1 MLRDITIGKYYNK
14 ASVIHQ
20 MDCRT
25 KLAGTLL
32 YIIALFF
39 VENPIVY
46 IPCLVYLLILYRLAA
61 IPWSYILKGLRGF
74 ALLLL
79 FTFVFQSLITDGRAL
94 FSIGIFTVS
103 QEGLLKAVRLVSR
116 IVLMVLMASLLAY
129 TTTPKQMA
137 AGLEKSLGFLEKIK
151 VPVYE
156 MAMMVSIAFR
166 FIPVFI
172 EEVNIIMDAQASRG
186 VDFHSGNVVK
196 RMGKVMPLVVPLFVS
211 AIRRSADLA
220 MAMEAR
226 GYTDAGSRTR
236 YRELVYTSKD
246 RTAYL
251 VILVMTS
258 AVIVA
263 GLLV

>member
-1 MLRDITIGKYYNK
+1 MLRDITIGKYYNR

-32 YIIALFF
+32 YIVALFF
-39 VENPIVY
+39 VKNPVVY

-74 ALLLL
+74 VLLLL
-79 FTFVFQSLITDGRAL
+79 FTFVFQTLITDGKAL
-94 FSIGIFTVS
+94 FSVGIFTVS

-116 IVLMVLMASLLAY
+116 IILMVLMASLLAY
-129 TTTPKQMA
+129 TTTPTQMA
-137 AGLEKSLGFLEKIK
+137 AGLEKSLGFLEMVK
-151 VPVYE
+151 VPVHE

-172 EEVNIIMDAQASRG
+172 EEVSIIMDAQASRG
-186 VDFHSGNVVK
+186 VDFHSGNVFNK
-196 RMGKVMPLVVPLFVS
+196 MGKVMPLVVPLFVS

-226 GYTDAGSRTR
+226 GYTDAVSRTR
-236 YRELVYTSKD
+236 YRELVYTSRD

-251 VILVMTS
+251 VILFMTA
-258 AVIVA
+258 AVIAA

>member
-1 MLRDITIGKYYNK
+1 MLRDITIGKYYNRT
-14 ASVIHQ
+14 SVIHLL
-20 MDCRT
+20 DCRT

-39 VENPIVY
+39 VEDPDVY
-46 IPCLVYLLILYRLAA
+46 IPCLAYLLLLYRLAA
-61 IPWSYILKGLRGF
+61 VPWSYILKGLRGF

-79 FTFVFQSLITDGRAL
+79 FTFVFQSLITDGTPL
-94 FSIGIFTVS
+94 FSMGIVTVS
-103 QEGLLKAVRLVSR
+103 REGLLKAVRLVSR
-116 IVLMVLMASLLAY
+116 IIL
-129 TTTPKQMA
+129 
-137 AGLEKSLGFLEKIK
+137 
-151 VPVYE
+151 
-156 MAMMVSIAFR
+156 MVSIAFR

-186 VDFHSGNVVK
+186 VDFHSGNVFK

-236 YRELVYTSKD
+236 YRELV
-246 RTAYL
+246 
-251 VILVMTS
+251 
-258 AVIVA
+258 
-263 GLLV
+263 

>member
-1 MLRDITIGKYYNK
+1 MLRDITIGKYYNRT
-14 ASVIHQ
+14 SVIHLL
-20 MDCRT
+20 DCRT

-39 VENPIVY
+39 VEDPAVY
-46 IPCLVYLLILYRLAA
+46 IPCLAYLLLLYRLAA
-61 IPWSYILKGLRGF
+61 VPWSYILKGLRGF

-79 FTFVFQSLITDGRAL
+79 FTFVFQSLITDGTPL
-94 FSIGIFTVS
+94 FSMGIVTVS
-103 QEGLLKAVRLVSR
+103 REGLLKAVRLVSR
-116 IVLMVLMASLLAY
+116 IILMVLMASLLAY
-129 TTTPKQMA
+129 TTTPTQMA
-137 AGLEKSLGFLEKIK
+137 AGLEKGLGFLEKVK
-151 VPVYE
+151 VPVHE

-186 VDFHSGNVVK
+186 VDFHSGNVFK

-226 GYTDAGSRTR
+226 GYTDACSRTR

-246 RTAYL
+246 RIAYL
-251 VILVMTS
+251 VILLMT
-258 AVIVA
+258 AVVIAA
-263 GLLV
+263 GLLR

>member
-1 MLRDITIGKYYNK
+1 MLRDITIGKYYNRT
-14 ASVIHQ
+14 SVIHLL
-20 MDCRT
+20 DCRT

-39 VENPIVY
+39 VEDPAVY
-46 IPCLVYLLILYRLAA
+46 IPCLAYLLLLYRLAA
-61 IPWSYILKGLRGF
+61 VPWSYILKGLRGF

-79 FTFVFQSLITDGRAL
+79 FTFVFQSLITDGTPL
-94 FSIGIFTVS
+94 FSMGIVTVS
-103 QEGLLKAVRLVSR
+103 REGLLKAVRLVSR
-116 IVLMVLMASLLAY
+116 IIL
-129 TTTPKQMA
+129 
-137 AGLEKSLGFLEKIK
+137 
-151 VPVYE
+151 
-156 MAMMVSIAFR
+156 MVSIAFR

-186 VDFHSGNVVK
+186 VDFHSGNVFK

-246 RTAYL
+246 RIAYL
-251 VILVMTS
+251 VILLMT
-258 AVIVA
+258 AVVIAA
-263 GLLV
+263 GLLI

>member
-14 ASVIHQ
+14 TSVIHLL
-20 MDCRT
+20 DCRT

-32 YIIALFF
+32 YIIALSF
-39 VENPIVY
+39 VEDPAVY
-46 IPCLVYLLILYRLAA
+46 IPCLAYLLLLYRLAA
-61 IPWSYILKGLRGF
+61 VPWSYILKGLRGF
-74 ALLLL
+74 ALLLV
-79 FTFVFQSLITDGRAL
+79 FTFVFQSLITDGTPL
-94 FSIGIFTVS
+94 FSMGIVTVS
-103 QEGLLKAVRLVSR
+103 REGLLKAVRLVSR
-116 IVLMVLMASLLAY
+116 IIL
-129 TTTPKQMA
+129 
-137 AGLEKSLGFLEKIK
+137 
-151 VPVYE
+151 
-156 MAMMVSIAFR
+156 MVSIAFR

-186 VDFHSGNVVK
+186 VDFHSGNVFK

-246 RTAYL
+246 RIAYL
-251 VILVMTS
+251 VILLMT
-258 AVIVA
+258 AVVIAA
-263 GLLV
+263 GLLI

>member
-1 MLRDITIGKYYNK
+1 MLRDITIGKYYNRT
-14 ASVIHQ
+14 SVIHLL
-20 MDCRT
+20 DCRT

-39 VENPIVY
+39 VEDPAVY
-46 IPCLVYLLILYRLAA
+46 IPCLAYLLLLYRLAA
-61 IPWSYILKGLRGF
+61 VPWSYILKGLRGF
-74 ALLLL
+74 ALLLV
-79 FTFVFQSLITDGRAL
+79 FTFVFQSLITDGTPL
-94 FSIGIFTVS
+94 FSMGIVTVS
-103 QEGLLKAVRLVSR
+103 REGLLKAVRLVSR
-116 IVLMVLMASLLAY
+116 IIL
-129 TTTPKQMA
+129 
-137 AGLEKSLGFLEKIK
+137 
-151 VPVYE
+151 
-156 MAMMVSIAFR
+156 MVSIAFR

-186 VDFHSGNVVK
+186 VDFHSGNVFK

-246 RTAYL
+246 RIAYL
-251 VILVMTS
+251 VILLMT
-258 AVIVA
+258 AVVIAA
-263 GLLV
+263 GLLI